1 MTTTLLKVKNGTIKL
16 PRPWQKSW
24 ERTEVALFGR
34 GDTLTIK
41 RVSPPALS
49 LSEMMRLAQKSA
61 RQAGI
66 TKKDVA
72 EAIQWARRGTYK
84 K

>member
-1 MTTTLLKVKNGTIKL
+1 MTTTLLKVKNGTITL
-16 PRPWQKSW
+16 PKPWQKSW

-49 LSEMMRLAQKSA
+49 LSEMMRLMQKNA

-66 TKKDVA
+66 TKRDVDDA
-72 EAIQWARRGTYK
+72 VRRARRKTYK

>member
-1 MTTTLLKVKNGTIKL
+1 MTTAILKVKNGAIRL
-16 PRPWQKSW
+16 PKPWQKSW

-49 LSEMMRLAQKSA
+49 LSEMMRLMQKSA
-61 RQAGI
+61 RRAGI
-66 TKKDVA
+66 TKKDID
-72 EAIQWARRGTYK
+72 EAVQWARRKVYK